1 MTKTLI
7 AASMG
12 AALLLGSTA
21 AHATVF
27 GGTAAF
33 TDSPG
38 SSSVSFVAANLD
50 NPFSTGNLTAG
61 TNNDT
66 YVNAD
71 FATIRGTDTGGS
83 GFFGTTYSDPISLNL
98 SFTLPGVGNDN
109 QGGTGSMETLGL
121 FGSVHGYNGEIT
133 WNGDTHYDFSLSE
146 YYAEDTVT
154 FADGAVA
161 NVDIYDTA
169 LSGSG
174 NVRSGDVLVKIVDVM
189 DPVPEPMSM
198 VLLGTGLIG
207 LGMIRHNWHGR
218 APSKIAFSP
227 PSPVGSLSEYS

>member
-1 MTKTLI
+1 M
-7 AASMG
+7 
-12 AALLLGSTA
+12 
-21 AHATVF
+21 
-27 GGTAAF
+27 
-33 TDSPG
+33 
-38 SSSVSFVAANLD
+38 
-50 NPFSTGNLTAG
+50 
-61 TNNDT
+61 
-66 YVNAD
+66 
-71 FATIRGTDTGGS
+71 
-83 GFFGTTYSDPISLNL
+83 
-98 SFTLPGVGNDN
+98 
-109 QGGTGSMETLGL
+109 
-121 FGSVHGYNGEIT
+121 
-133 WNGDTHYDFSLSE
+133 

-207 LGMIRHNWHGR
+207 LGMIRHKWHGG

-227 PSPVGSLSEYS
+227 PSPVGSISEFS